1 MLRLLRLCCPQPTRL
16 LDVVDVDVELSDHPE
31 APSTAGA
38 GKKPLANEGH
48 PLLSAKTVAA
58 LSPLDSALLATLE
71 QGDIALVRT
80 ESLLKLSKLPYRQQL
95 EVIDPTAFMPP
106 AEAAA
111 LLRSGTRA
119 VGALTYGW
127 GCGGDCDP
135 DGAYLRS
142 VQAALRT
149 EELAHIEVLFWDYPS
164 LFQHPPGG
172 RRTPKQEAAF
182 VRVPRTAECMEG
194 PPPPTGPC
202 TRPLVRSACPGAPLG

>member
-1 MLRLLRLCCPQPTRL
+1 MLRRLRLCCGAQPKRP
-16 LDVVDVDVELSDHPE
+16 LDVDDVELSDHP
-31 APSTAGA
+31 ALPSTAA
-38 GKKPLANEGH
+38 RKEPLAKMGH

-58 LSPLDSALLATLE
+58 LSPLDSALIATLE
-71 QGDIALVRT
+71 QGGIALVRT

-95 EVIDPTAFMPP
+95 EAIDPTALMPP

-182 VRVPRTAECMEG
+182 VRVPQTAECMEG

-202 TRPLVRSACPGAPLG
+202 TRPLVRSACPGAPIG